1 MSTTRTRKPSAQRR
15 REIARAI
22 LHIIGERGLT
32 SLTTATVAEEIG
44 VTSGALFRHFASRD
58 EMLHEAV
65 SYALTRIETTFPD
78 PSLPP
83 LERLL
88 ALARNRVDL
97 LGSDPGLAWLL
108 RSEQVYL
115 TLPEDAV
122 QGLRGMVERSASYL
136 LQAIREGAAEGSIR
150 DDIEPQLLLVPVMG
164 TIHALVGMSGVHRVA
179 PGKGGA
185 EPERVLSALQRL
197 LAPPKEK
204 KPRPSTRKKRTKRP
218 INRR

>member
-1 MSTTRTRKPSAQRR
+1 MATRTRKPTAQRR
-15 REIARAI
+15 EEIARAI
-22 LHIIGERGLT
+22 LRIIGERGLT
-32 SLTTATVAEEIG
+32 SLTTATVAAEIG
-44 VTSGALFRHFASRD
+44 LTSGALFRHFDSRD

-65 SYALTRIETTFPD
+65 RYALARIETTFPD

-97 LGSDPGLAWLL
+97 LGSDRGLAWLL
-108 RSEQVYL
+108 RSEQAYL

-122 QGLRGMVERSASYL
+122 QSLREMVERSARYL
-136 LQAIREGAAEGSIR
+136 LEAIREGVGDGSVR

-179 PGKGGA
+179 PDREPA

-197 LAPPKEK
+197 LAPHRRRNQNR
-204 KPRPSTRKKRTKRP
+204 PRERSG
-218 INRR
+218 